1 MRMRYRRFEV
11 LLPHQFNDG
20 RAVPRKWLIEAIF
33 ELAEYFGGVS
43 HESQKVSGIWHHQKV
58 IYREKFTRVVVD
70 IDDKPENRQWL
81 KRYRNRWKIRLQQI
95 ELWMV
100 SYRIEIE

>member
-1 MRMRYRRFEV
+1 MRKRCRRFEV

-20 RAVPRKWLIEAIF
+20 RAVPKKWLIDAVF
-33 ELAEYFGGVS
+33 ELAEEFGGAA
-43 HESQKVSGIWHHQKV
+43 HESQKVSGIWHHEKV

-70 IDDKPENRQWL
+70 VDDKPENRQWMI
-81 KRYRNRWKIRLQQI
+81 RYKKRWKARLRQI